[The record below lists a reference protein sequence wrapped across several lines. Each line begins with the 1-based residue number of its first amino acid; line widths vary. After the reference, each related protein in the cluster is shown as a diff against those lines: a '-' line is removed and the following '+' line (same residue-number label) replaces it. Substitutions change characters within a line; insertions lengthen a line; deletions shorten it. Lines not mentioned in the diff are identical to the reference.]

1 MRKLIEKRI
10 GAVIPFRRILYSIC
24 FCAFCVI
31 DQRIRT
37 AYGGNGWLETFRDL
51 TGVVMAVLILSHYR
65 SDDFRKWKIPYLL
78 WTVAGIIGGIAAFL
92 WGMKNQRSMNDW
104 TVIILDVFLFGYI
117 GIHMVID
124 FAVEKKRVKLNRKY
138 ACVWLLMMLLMIF
151 SKSDLV
157 WPVFYLIMFGCFYL
171 TDYDKA
177 EREELL
183 QGMLDGIILSF
194 FLLQGLAFVF
204 RPYDE
209 VRYKGIYFNT
219 NTNALF
225 YVEVLAAVLSKL
237 LYTVRKNACKWLKL
251 YYWLGAGVVLAFLFM
266 TVGRMGWVTAFI
278 LILVFL
284 WAGKAGEF
292 KRGILKR
299 GLILVLCA
307 CLTFPLCFG
316 AARYLPPLF
325 HHPIWYGNE
334 WNENRVHSWDPW
346 DSEKYVSLDEL
357 MEFAL
362 GRIWGSIGILLDH
375 SPFMLNADAA
385 ESQEG
390 AISPVDDAKVSMDE
404 RMRIYKY
411 YASHLTLWGN
421 AKKENGEWGYHGHNI
436 FLQFGTDFGIVA
448 LGVFVILYGW
458 GLILFIRRFRRDRDE
473 EHIVW
478 LLFFLITLL
487 HGLMENVWGVGSITV
502 LMMFFAWGS
511 IIRLDTGKESD

>member
-1 MRKLIEKRI
+1 
-10 GAVIPFRRILYSIC
+10 
-24 FCAFCVI
+24 
-31 DQRIRT
+31 
-37 AYGGNGWLETFRDL
+37 
-51 TGVVMAVLILSHYR
+51 
-65 SDDFRKWKIPYLL
+65 
-78 WTVAGIIGGIAAFL
+78 
-92 WGMKNQRSMNDW
+92 
-104 TVIILDVFLFGYI
+104 
-117 GIHMVID
+117 
-124 FAVEKKRVKLNRKY
+124 
-138 ACVWLLMMLLMIF
+138 
-151 SKSDLV
+151 
-157 WPVFYLIMFGCFYL
+157 
-171 TDYDKA
+171 
-177 EREELL
+177 
-183 QGMLDGIILSF
+183 MLDGIILSF

>member
-225 YVEVLAAVLSKL
+225 YVETAVYCQKECLQM
-237 LYTVRKNACKWLKL
+237 AE
-251 YYWLGAGVVLAFLFM
+251 VVLLA
-266 TVGRMGWVTAFI
+266 GRGSGSGFSVHDSGSDGMGDRIHTDP
-278 LILVFL
+278 
-284 WAGKAGEF
+284 
-292 KRGILKR
+292 GI
-299 GLILVLCA
+299 
-307 CLTFPLCFG
+307 
-316 AARYLPPLF
+316 
-325 HHPIWYGNE
+325 
-334 WNENRVHSWDPW
+334 S
-346 DSEKYVSLDEL
+346 
-357 MEFAL
+357 L
-362 GRIWGSIGILLDH
+362 GRKGGGVQKRYPEKRTDSGFMRLSDVPALLWSGKISSAFV
-375 SPFMLNADAA
+375 SPSNLVR
-385 ESQEG
+385 E
-390 AISPVDDAKVSMDE
+390 
-404 RMRIYKY
+404 
-411 YASHLTLWGN
+411 
-421 AKKENGEWGYHGHNI
+421 
-436 FLQFGTDFGIVA
+436 
-448 LGVFVILYGW
+448 
-458 GLILFIRRFRRDRDE
+458 
-473 EHIVW
+473 
-478 LLFFLITLL
+478 
-487 HGLMENVWGVGSITV
+487 
-502 LMMFFAWGS
+502 
-511 IIRLDTGKESD
+511 